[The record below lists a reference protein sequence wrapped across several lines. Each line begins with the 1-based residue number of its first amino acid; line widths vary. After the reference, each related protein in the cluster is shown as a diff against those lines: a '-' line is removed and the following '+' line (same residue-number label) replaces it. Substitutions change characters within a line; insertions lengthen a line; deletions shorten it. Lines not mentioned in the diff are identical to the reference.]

1 MNNTSQ
7 IHQRIEVPRQTYA
20 LNLEGELGG
29 YRQQQLTGTEISART
44 SACVEKL
51 ELQLMDC
58 WRLSVDK
65 IENLKLSVWAG
76 RHSLR
81 ELPALLCVLAPGALL
96 GSQRDQR
103 KLCSASMGGWGWG
116 TALLKNIQGIL
127 FLTRPFLNEYI
138 L

>member
-1 MNNTSQ
+1 ML
-7 IHQRIEVPRQTYA
+7 

-29 YRQQQLTGTEISART
+29 YRQQELTGTETSART

-65 IENLKLSVWAG
+65 IENLKLSGWAG

-81 ELPALLCVLAPGALL
+81 EFPALLCVSAPGALL

-103 KLCSASMGGWGWG
+103 KFCSASSGPRSPFRKSGRVFYGVGWKGDLSGGC
-116 TALLKNIQGIL
+116 
-127 FLTRPFLNEYI
+127 
-138 L
+138 